1 MTEFAY
7 VGDELSLFAAARNWK
22 QYLHRQLLPYTR
34 GEVLEVGA
42 GLGATT
48 LALIHDGAARWVC
61 LEPDPRLAAQLEE
74 RIRSGELPSRCEV
87 VVGTLDGY
95 FGDGFDAVLYIDVLE
110 HIEADAAELTRAAAR
125 VRAGGHLIVLSPAH
139 QWLYSPFDEAI
150 GHFRRYTKAMLRG
163 LTPDGMRLVRL
174 RYLDSVGLL
183 ASAANRALL
192 RSSMPNAAQIRL
204 WDGAMVPLS
213 RFADRLAGYR
223 IGKSVLAVWQRAA
236 GVDAANRS
244 DR

>member
-1 MTEFAY
+1 MTEFTY
-7 VGDELSLFAAARNWK
+7 VGDELRLFAAASNWK

-61 LEPDPRLAAQLEE
+61 LEPDARLAGQLEQ
-74 RIRSGELPSRCEV
+74 RIRAGELPSRCEV
-87 VVGTLDGY
+87 VVGTLDSY
-95 FGDGFDAVLYIDVLE
+95 VGDAFDAVLYIDVLE
-110 HIEADAAELTRAAAR
+110 HIEADAAELERAAAR
-125 VRAGGHLIVLSPAH
+125 VRTGGHLIVLSPAH
-139 QWLYSPFDEAI
+139 QWLFSPFDEAI
-150 GHFRRYTKAMLRG
+150 GHFRRYTKATLRA
-163 LTPDGMRLVRL
+163 LTPGGMRLVRL

-192 RSSMPNAAQIRL
+192 RSAMPNAAQIRF

-223 IGKSVLAVWQRAA
+223 IGKSVLAIWQREA
-236 GVDAANRS
+236 GPNPGVRAGR
-244 DR
+244 